1 MSHAWGVEAVCRF
14 SVYVRS
20 YAYIHTSIIVLHMID
35 VSWQYQGGPGDAAGA
50 GDDDDDDDVPELVE
64 DFEQTSKA
72 K

>member
-1 MSHAWGVEAVCRF
+1 
-14 SVYVRS
+14 
-20 YAYIHTSIIVLHMID
+20 MID